1 MIVGSLPTPNGL
13 ADTAQAACLIML
25 DSNGNAVET
34 IAHPEIDGPWEMK
47 VFVESSRQP
56 VCSPRTF

>member
-13 ADTAQAACLIML
+13 ADTAQAACLIVL

-34 IAHPEIDGPWEMK
+34 IAHPEINGPWDMN
-47 VFVESSRQP
+47 VSVESSKQP
-56 VCSPRTF
+56 VCSSQTF